1 VEVDVSNHPS
11 AAVARDLRTVRR
23 VVKELI
29 RLFKSWLPPLAVE
42 CMDAAVDEIGGA
54 IDYIERAELK
64 RLADNKGAQA

>member
-1 VEVDVSNHPS
+1 MSNHPS

-23 VVKELI
+23 VVKELV

-64 RLADNKGAQA
+64 RLAGNKGAQA

>member
-1 VEVDVSNHPS
+1 MSNHPS

-23 VVKELI
+23 VVKELV